1 MGAEP
6 TPLYVAT
13 RRALLD
19 ALDALEEHRDAL
31 ILVGAQAIFLH
42 TGEYDEA
49 ITTETKDADLA
60 VDPSQLSDDPLVEE
74 ALKGA
79 GFHLDLTN
87 PQPGSWL
94 SPEGVPVDLL
104 IPEAVSGRTG
114 TGRSGRIPPHDK
126 MSTRRV
132 RGIEGVLA
140 DHAPM
145 LVSALDVDD
154 DREYTINIAGPSA
167 LLVAKLHKVAERLAE
182 RKRTRPRDSHDVFRL
197 MRAFE
202 TDTFVDGFSR
212 MAASEVSFEVADQAL
227 EYLARLFM
235 RSDLPGSQQVLEAV
249 AGLVEDPELITQ
261 QTAVLASR
269 ILRAIGDG

>member
-1 MGAEP
+1 MAAEP

-13 RRALLD
+13 RRGLLD
-19 ALDALEEHRDAL
+19 ACDALQDQRDAL

-42 TGEYDEA
+42 TGETDEA

-60 VDPSQLSDDPLVEE
+60 VDPSQLTDAPLVDE

-79 GFHLDLTN
+79 GFYLDLTH

-94 SPEGVPVDLL
+94 SPDGVPVDLL

-114 TGRSGRIPPHDK
+114 GGRSGRIPPHDN

-132 RGIEGVLA
+132 RGIEGALV

-145 LVSALDVDD
+145 AVAALGAEDE
-154 DREYTINIAGPSA
+154 REYTIKVAGPSA
-167 LLVAKLHKVAERLAE
+167 LLVAKLHKVGERLAE
-182 RKRTRPRDSHDVFRL
+182 GKRTRPRDSHDVYRL

-202 TDTFVDGFSR
+202 LDVFVSGFAR
-212 MAASEVSFEVADQAL
+212 MAASEVSAEVAEEAL
-227 EYLARLFM
+227 GYLDALFNGV
-235 RSDLPGSQQVLEAV
+235 DHPGTQQVLETV
-249 AGLVEDPELITQ
+249 AGLVEDPDFIVQ
-261 QTAVLASR
+261 QTAVLASQV
-269 ILRAIGDG
+269 LRGVRGR